1 MAKVTLMHNT
11 PLRVCAHAVRT
22 CWQSFGRGDDGG
34 PKDRELIDKVGNKF
48 KHSSTLEH
56 LVYTMYIQDISR
68 ALLQELAR
76 HRIASLSVKSTRY
89 TLKEL
94 KDEPRLC
101 ICNTHER
108 SDIEKKYLVQT
119 GVIGVDVSS
128 GKALMSLQELILAG
142 VPNDKAKFA
151 LPDAY
156 KTELTWT
163 INARSLQNFLY
174 LRTST
179 AAMWE
184 IRKLAYAVYDAL
196 PEDHKY
202 LYAGCMTSRGDT
214 SS

>member
-1 MAKVTLMHNT
+1 MIQRLTPSRLHRTRLRRTWASQCGSAALVIAVACSALNLGCRSYHNLPESIGNNTGAIDAVGVIVTLK
-11 PLRVCAHAVRT
+11 
-22 CWQSFGRGDDGG
+22 GDYD
-34 PKDRELIDKVGNKF
+34 D
-48 KHSSTLEH
+48 
-56 LVYTMYIQDISR
+56 
-68 ALLQELAR
+68 
-76 HRIASLSVKSTRY
+76 
-89 TLKEL
+89 
-94 KDEPRLC
+94 
-101 ICNTHER
+101 
-108 SDIEKKYLVQT
+108 
-119 GVIGVDVSS
+119 
-128 GKALMSLQELILAG
+128 
-142 VPNDKAKFA
+142 DKAKFA